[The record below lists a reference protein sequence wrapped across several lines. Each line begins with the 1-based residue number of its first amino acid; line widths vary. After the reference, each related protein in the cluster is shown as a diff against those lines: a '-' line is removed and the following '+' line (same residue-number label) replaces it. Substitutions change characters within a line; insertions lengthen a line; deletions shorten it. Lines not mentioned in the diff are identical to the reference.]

1 LFASKKEIDMPLAW
15 AAGAM
20 AVGSIYSANKASK
33 ASQAQTQASN
43 NATAKA
49 GNMAAEQLALDRE
62 TLNFYK
68 QQYAD
73 QKPMLAAQ
81 AKSAAEVSTAQLA
94 SMKQNDA
101 ISKDYYDY
109 QTGTFRPMEKSI
121 VADAQNYD
129 TAERRDAAAGTAV
142 ADVGVQSALA
152 QQSQN
157 RDMMR
162 MGVNPN
168 STKFAATNNQMSLG
182 EASAKAAAAGAARD
196 KIETQG
202 FARKMDAASLGRNLA
217 SSQATSAGVALSA
230 GNSAVTNSTTPIT
243 TMNSVTQTMG
253 QGYGMASNGMQAAHN
268 LLSNANS
275 NHVAS
280 LGNHATMWGN
290 AATGMASATG
300 TMAGTYFGAKKKN

>member
-1 LFASKKEIDMPLAW
+1 MPLAW